1 MKYLLKYFVITVM
14 ALSFFNCVVEPMEFL
29 DGHSNAIVDE
39 IENSVPGASAVAS
52 TCDNQVPKARII
64 NNSTVEVNL
73 EIYDVDGNLLA
84 SEYNIESGHLSD
96 WSDFSAGEITFL
108 VNNGSSDKIIV
119 CNMETCMTFI
129 IEVDANNQITTNQVH
144 L

>member
-14 ALSFFNCVVEPMEFL
+14 ALSFFNCVVEPMEFQ
-29 DGHSNAIVDE
+29 DGYNNAIVDE
-39 IENSVPGASAVAS
+39 IENLVA
-52 TCDNQVPKARII
+52 TEVACDNQAPKARII

-84 SEYNIESGHLSD
+84 SEYKIESGHLSD

-108 VNNGSSDKIIV
+108 INNGSSDKIIV
-119 CNMETCMTFI
+119 CNMGTCMTFI
-129 IEVDANNQITTNQVH
+129 MEVDANNQITTNQVH